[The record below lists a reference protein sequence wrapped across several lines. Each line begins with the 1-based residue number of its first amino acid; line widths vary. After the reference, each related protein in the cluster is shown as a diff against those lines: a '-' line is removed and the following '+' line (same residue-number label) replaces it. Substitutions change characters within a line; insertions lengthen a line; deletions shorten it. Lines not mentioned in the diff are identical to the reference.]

1 MNCDSEVKVVATRKA
16 TLTMEQRVKI
26 LHELESGSPVRAI
39 AARYNVRQLTIR
51 RIRASAPAIRQF
63 MDQGNQ
69 FKKWKSMRKPTHE
82 KLEGRLYSWFLEQK
96 TLGYP
101 LTDLILLEKAAELNE
116 ELSAG
121 STFKTS
127 RGWLAKF
134 KRRHN
139 IRLMNINREI
149 AEEDENRFSLE
160 GNRFCPEENRF
171 NLEANRFSLE
181 TNRFNLEENR
191 FGLEE
196 NRFSLDEN
204 RFNLAVNRF
213 NPEENKFNPEGNRF
227 SSEENRFSSDENR
240 YSPDENRYSPE
251 ENRFSPKEKKFNPEE
266 NTFYLEENK
275 FNSEEDR
282 LSPKEN
288 KFNPQE
294 VKRDQ
299 ETEGEEEQ
307 EDRRQQGNQRDED
320 ENRRERIRKAL
331 EILETNTITEPL
343 FVHSFLKGLK
353 Q

>member
-1 MNCDSEVKVVATRKA
+1 MNCDGEVKVVATRKA

-139 IRLMNINREI
+139 IRLMNVNREI
-149 AEEDENRFSLE
+149 AEEEENRFC
-160 GNRFCPEENRF
+160 REENRF

-181 TNRFNLEENR
+181 TNRFNLEGNR
-191 FGLEE
+191 FSLEE
-196 NRFSLDEN
+196 NRFSLDES
-204 RFNLAVNRF
+204 RFNLGVTRF
-213 NPEENKFNPEGNRF
+213 SQEENKFNP
-227 SSEENRFSSDENR
+227 EENRFSSDENR
-240 YSPDENRYSPE
+240 LSPDENGYSPE
-251 ENRFSPKEKKFNPEE
+251 GNGFSPKEKKFNPEE

-275 FNSEEDR
+275 YNLEEDR

-299 ETEGEEEQ
+299 DTEGEEEQ
-307 EDRRQQGNQRDED
+307 EDQRQQGNPRDQRDED
-320 ENRRERIRKAL
+320 ENRKERIRKAL
-331 EILETNTITEPL
+331 EILETNIITEPL

-353 Q
+353 QYFFPENA